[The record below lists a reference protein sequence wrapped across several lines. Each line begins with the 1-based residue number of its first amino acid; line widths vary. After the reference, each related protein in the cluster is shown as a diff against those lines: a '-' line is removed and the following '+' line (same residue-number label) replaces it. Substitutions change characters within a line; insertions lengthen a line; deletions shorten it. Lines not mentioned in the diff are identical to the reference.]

1 MDYQKTTSKEL
12 INEIN
17 RLKEENARLKSFSYN
32 KNAKEESVEYLTGQ
46 NNKRYNSLFD
56 QNNDAVFF
64 LSLEGNYLEGNKRA
78 AEMLGYTET
87 EIRKL
92 STDDVIAEKDKS
104 REIFKKL
111 LSGKKIKPY
120 ERRLY
125 KKDGRL
131 ISVAINVELIKDESG
146 KPSCIQCIV
155 RDITKTKTRFNA
167 TPTDR

>member
-1 MDYQKTTSKEL
+1 MDYQKTTKEKL

-17 RLKEENARLKSFSYN
+17 KLKKENARLKALAYN
-32 KNAKEESVEYLTGQ
+32 KNDKEKSVEYLAGQ

-78 AEMLGYTET
+78 AEMLGYSET
-87 EIRKL
+87 EIRQL
-92 STDDVIAEKDKS
+92 STDDVIADKDKS

-120 ERRLY
+120 ETSM
-125 KKDGRL
+125 
-131 ISVAINVELIKDESG
+131 SVSH
-146 KPSCIQCIV
+146 PSE
-155 RDITKTKTRFNA
+155 
-167 TPTDR
+167 